1 MIKFD
6 ISGSSDRILS
16 DYHKVSQAPYRMY
29 DACKQSY
36 GHRALGQKNPAAK
49 LLLETMERK
58 KSNLAVS
65 VDVTKT
71 KDFLAIIDVV
81 GPFVCLIKTHIDI
94 IDDFDSSLIEHLQ
107 ALSVKHDFVIF
118 EDRKFADIGNTVAL
132 QYSSG
137 VYKIASWSH
146 ITNAHPVP
154 GPSII
159 TGLASVGLPLGRGL
173 LLLAEMSTKGSL
185 ATGSYTEDAVRLAH
199 TNRDFVIGFIA
210 QRRMDHVG
218 TAEAERGINEDF
230 LILTPGVGLDTKGD
244 AMGQQYR
251 TPREVILNSGCDVI
265 IVGRGIY
272 GNDLSLVDTI
282 AARSKQYMTEGWAA
296 YLQRL
301 SS

>member
-1 MIKFD
+1 M
-6 ISGSSDRILS
+6 SSPHLRT
-16 DYHKVSQAPYRMY
+16 YAE
-29 DACKQSY
+29 
-36 GHRALGQKNPAAK
+36 RALQHKNPAAK
-49 LLLETMERK
+49 LLLETIERK

-65 VDVTKT
+65 VDVASA

-94 IDDFDSSLIEHLQ
+94 IHDFTPSLITDLQ

-137 VYKIASWSH
+137 VHKIASWSH

-159 TGLASVGLPLGRGL
+159 SGLSSVGLPLGRGL

-185 ATGSYTEDAVRLAH
+185 ASGSYTEAAVQMAREH
-199 TNRDFVIGFIA
+199 RNFVIGFIA
-210 QRRMDHVG
+210 QRRMDGIG
-218 TAEAERGINEDF
+218 TTPDESIPDEDF
-230 LILTPGVGLDTKGD
+230 LILTPGVGLDVSGD
-244 AMGQQYR
+244 GMGQQYR
-251 TPREVILNSGCDVI
+251 TPRQVVLDSGCDVI

-272 GNDLSLVDTI
+272 GKDPSLVEAISAQAQRYRDD
-282 AARSKQYMTEGWAA
+282 GWAA
-296 YLQRL
+296 YLARIKP
-301 SS
+301 